1 MQEYLF
7 ILLNK
12 QKLRKI
18 IFFYEFFD
26 SRRRVEARFSVVYI
40 ETEIFILIANS

>member
-1 MQEYLF
+1 MKMQEYLF

-18 IFFYEFFD
+18 IFFMNFSILVVALKLD
-26 SRRRVEARFSVVYI
+26 SA
-40 ETEIFILIANS
+40 